1 MKKIYILPLLG
12 ATLFF
17 SCTNELDQNPV
28 SDIGSENFYR
38 DEDDFEQAINGI
50 YSSLQTYPDHQLVL
64 SEIRSDNM
72 YAITNSGIRDHE
84 PVNNF
89 FPTIATNSYIAEV
102 WSKDFEGILRAN
114 TVLDRMTDEAV
125 PDENMRN
132 RMIGEARFM
141 RAFFYFDLVRFY
153 GKVPLLDHV
162 VTPEESLEIG
172 RSNVSEIYTLI
183 IADLE
188 DAINKLPESYPAEQ
202 RGKVTLWAAK
212 AMLGKVYLTRSG
224 TSYDIEGPGMDSGE
238 YDLALSL
245 FDDIINNGPYA
256 FIDDYDTIFAYDNE
270 NNSEII
276 FDIQYKDG
284 SLGIG
289 ATYPGLF
296 VPDNYFEAIG
306 IPFPAG
312 GEYKAPSENLLHS
325 FDDND
330 IRYNTIFQEGYTD
343 ANGNPIADIFI
354 VKFLDTENPGTDR
367 FDWPI
372 NFPLIRYTEVLMMKA
387 EAILFGGTGNP
398 SDADE
403 IVNRIRDRANL
414 QPLTAVTTDQFL
426 EEKRREFAGEGTRWH
441 DLVRSGKVLDIM
453 NTWIPEDD
461 VSDKIQAPINQNSII
476 YPLPS
481 TQITVKEG
489 LYDQNPGYN

>member
-1 MKKIYILPLLG
+1 MKKIYILPLLA

-414 QPLTAVTTDQFL
+414 QPLTAVTTDQLL